1 MTRETK
7 IGLAVAASFL
17 CLVGIVVA
25 TKYRGRELDQNVAP
39 TPPGQ
44 TAQGN
49 GAPKPPDKKAPAVA
63 AAPQSNQQP
72 QFRVPGSNEE
82 SGNAGVATSGQ
93 ANAGNNSGTVVLPLA
108 ANPTGDNS
116 VPKLPPPPTF

>member
-25 TKYRGRELDQNVAP
+25 TKWRPGEVDQNVAP

-44 TAQGN
+44 TASPGSS
-49 GAPKPPDKKAPAVA
+49 ASKTPDKKATAVA
-63 AAPQSNQQP
+63 AAAPATNP

-82 SGNAGVATSGQ
+82 SANTAVPAPGQ
-93 ANAGNNSGTVVLPLA
+93 ANAGNNSGAVVLPLA
-108 ANPTGDNS
+108 PNVGNDNS
-116 VPKLPPPPTF
+116 VPKL